1 MIKKEE
7 HYHLIKN
14 LKIEE
19 NKNLQNILDFCEVV
33 ESEKQ
38 GVKFI
43 KKMIVTLME
52 INNNEI
58 NKNVQK
64 I

>member
-7 HYHLIKN
+7 YYHLIKN
-14 LKIEE
+14 IKIEQ
-19 NKNLQNILDFCEVV
+19 NKNLQNILDFCNVV
-33 ESEKQ
+33 EGEKQ

-43 KKMIVTLME
+43 KKMIITLME

-58 NKNVQK
+58 DKNV
-64 I
+64 